1 MPTLDANVL
10 KLREDLKA
18 LQQTL
23 TDEKSSSVEK
33 KRELRNSMDEL
44 TKKHS
49 STVHV
54 S

>member
-1 MPTLDANVL
+1 MPTLDANML
-10 KLREDLKA
+10 KLREDLNA

-23 TDEKSSSVEK
+23 NDEKAASAEK
-33 KRELRNSMDEL
+33 EQELRNSMDEL
-44 TKKHS
+44 LKKHS